1 MGIPDPKSMGVVAAV
16 ALAAGLSLVACG
28 NGEDSPP
35 PKTVPSLPAA
45 TADRL
50 AVQSEQIAD
59 RLDAGDVCGAAHSA
73 DELDGAVAEAEV
85 PAEIRAELEAATEQ
99 LVNSVNCPPPPE
111 PKKEKKDED
120 EGNGDQGDEGP
131 DQGQDEGSGPKPPG
145 YEDLPPGLKK
155 KFEEYEDAVLP

>member
-16 ALAAGLSLVACG
+16 AIAASLSLPACG
-28 NGEDSPP
+28 NEEDSPP

-73 DELDGAVAEAEV
+73 DELDGAVAGAEV

-111 PKKEKKDED
+111 PKKEKKDKGD
-120 EGNGDQGDEGP
+120 GDQGEEGE
-131 DQGQDEGSGPKPPG
+131 DQGQNESSGPKPPG
-145 YEDLPPGLKK
+145 YESLPPGLKK

>member
-16 ALAAGLSLVACG
+16 ALAAGLSLAACG
-28 NGEDSPP
+28 DEEDSPP

-50 AVQSEQIAD
+50 AAQNEQIAD
-59 RLDAGDVCGAAHSA
+59 RLDAGDVCGAARSA
-73 DELDGAVAEAEV
+73 DELDVAVAGAEV

-99 LVNSVNCPPPPE
+99 LVNTVNCPPPPE
-111 PKKEKKDED
+111 PEKPKKDK
-120 EGNGDQGDEGP
+120 GKGDEGEEGK
-131 DQGQDEGSGPKPPG
+131 DQGQNEGSGPKPPG
-145 YEDLPPGLKK
+145 YEDLPPGLRK